1 MRSRRSRGGLGQAQ
15 RASAMRSGRCSNRRS
30 VEGHGQERTR
40 SVVQCDRLAGGVS
53 GSRGCSANAWGATAG
68 QERSARTAVWRRCWA
83 EWRERGGLR
92 CDTGS
97 GLSGGDAMMQRSGQ
111 A

>member
-1 MRSRRSRGGLGQAQ
+1 MVSARRSAR
-15 RASAMRSGRCSNRRS
+15 RRRS
-30 VEGHGQERTR
+30 QAAVAIAAAWRVTGKSERGAWCSAIDWLEVCPGVEG
-40 SVVQCDRLAGGVS
+40 
-53 GSRGCSANAWGATAG
+53 ANAWGATAG